1 MSLQGVGTVRIL
13 MKSMMAGALV
23 SLAAVVAS
31 GSANAAA
38 CQTTT
43 LSVWLSIANFS
54 CTVGDKSFSNF
65 SYSPDGFT
73 AVPATVVG
81 VGPDNLFGL
90 PGLAFNAFWQNTNA
104 PGGANFDA
112 LLSFDVTS
120 LGAPINDFHFALDGV
135 VGPVLDVA
143 TLTFPNGTGVSL
155 SSSNNNSQTI
165 TFAPVMSLHVQDD
178 IGVNPGGTISSVHK
192 SFSQVPGP
200 IVGAGLPGLVA
211 ACGGLLALARR
222 RRRQCA

>member
-1 MSLQGVGTVRIL
+1 MRRVSSAVGV
-13 MKSMMAGALV
+13 
-23 SLAAVVAS
+23 
-31 GSANAAA
+31 AAA
-38 CQTTT
+38 LITTSFLGAPMAAAAPCQTTT

-73 AVPATVVG
+73 LVPATSVG

-90 PGLAFNAFWQNTNA
+90 PGLAFNAFWQNPA
-104 PGGANFDA
+104 GSGANFDA

-143 TLTFPNGTGVSL
+143 TLTFPNGTAVSL
-155 SSSNNNSQTI
+155 SSSNNNSQTL

-178 IGVNPGGTISSVHK
+178 IGVSPGGTISSVHK